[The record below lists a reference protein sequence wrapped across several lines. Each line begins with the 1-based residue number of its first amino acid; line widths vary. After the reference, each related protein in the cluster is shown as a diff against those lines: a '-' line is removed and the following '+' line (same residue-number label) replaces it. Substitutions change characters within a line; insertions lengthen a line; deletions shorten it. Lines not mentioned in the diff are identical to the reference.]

1 MASVSIGLTIYRG
14 GLVIISGGDP
24 AVVEAIST
32 QRVRAS
38 SIHDKWDNSDRFIGV
53 RLEAPI
59 VRYRI
64 EITILSMQQTCRGR
78 RNRVIMPALG
88 TIVLITPY

>member
-1 MASVSIGLTIYRG
+1 MLDRNKGGTLEYLAEVRRSVASVSIGLTIYRG

-53 RLEAPI
+53 RLGAPI
-59 VRYRI
+59 VRYD
-64 EITILSMQQTCRGR
+64 
-78 RNRVIMPALG
+78 
-88 TIVLITPY
+88 IVS